1 MYQAPRGFSILPP
14 VIKNLIIL
22 NGIVY
27 LFFAFSTIPVI
38 QNWMMNYLA
47 LQYPSFFGG
56 ANDFY
61 PHQLIT
67 YMFLHDPSSLFHLFF
82 NMFALWMFGA
92 AIENIMGSK
101 RFLSLYLVSGI
112 GAGIIHLIVTYAQLS
127 SPVPVVGASGAIY
140 GILFAYAYYFP
151 NQPIYLYFFIPVK
164 AKYLMAG
171 LILIDLFSGLTG
183 GGDVAHFA
191 HLGGVLSGWLFL
203 NVYRLKRIKRRF

>member
-1 MYQAPRGFSILPP
+1 
-14 VIKNLIIL
+14 
-22 NGIVY
+22 
-27 LFFAFSTIPVI
+27 
-38 QNWMMNYLA
+38 
-47 LQYPSFFGG
+47 
-56 ANDFY
+56 
-61 PHQLIT
+61 
-67 YMFLHDPSSLFHLFF
+67 MFLHDPSSLFHLFF

-191 HLGGVLSGWLFL
+191 HLGGVLSGWLLL